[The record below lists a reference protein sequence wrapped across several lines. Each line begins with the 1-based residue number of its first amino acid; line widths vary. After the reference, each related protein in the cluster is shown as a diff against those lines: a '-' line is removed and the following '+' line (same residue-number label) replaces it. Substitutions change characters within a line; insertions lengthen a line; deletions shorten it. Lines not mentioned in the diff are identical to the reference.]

1 MCWHAVVFP
10 VCQQCEGPPWAS
22 CAVGIF
28 FQQLWSCERPD
39 YRILFSDALDG
50 FHRFYLFTHLCAC
63 AHSSFS
69 TASAEY
75 SSMCT
80 IDMSFRLLL
89 SFWGLQCNPPHLS
102 SRTQSLSKMM
112 KSVFMQLISS
122 PVTSSEVIRG
132 CMMQNCMSFFSCLN
146 SLLLALGV
154 LLHFVYGVCMCVYTY
169 IHIIYN
175 DYI

>member
-1 MCWHAVVFP
+1 
-10 VCQQCEGPPWAS
+10 
-22 CAVGIF
+22 
-28 FQQLWSCERPD
+28 
-39 YRILFSDALDG
+39 
-50 FHRFYLFTHLCAC
+50 
-63 AHSSFS
+63 
-69 TASAEY
+69 
-75 SSMCT
+75 MCT

-132 CMMQNCMSFFSCLN
+132 CVMQNCMSFFFLFK
-146 SLLLALGV
+146 LLAASVGRV
-154 LLHFVYGVCMCVYTY
+154 TALHLWCVYVCMYTY

-175 DYI
+175 DFI